1 MLPIVTDDEVTPVE
15 SWKAAEGIGAR
26 PCVDADVVVRAP
38 PDVVD
43 EQAVT
48 VAMTIRSEMGTSS
61 RGEWRRR
68 APWPVS
74 VSVSVSV
81 SDTV

>member
-26 PCVDADVVVRAP
+26 PCVDGDVVVPAP
-38 PDVVD
+38 TDFVD

-48 VAMTIRSEMGTSS
+48 VAMTIRTEMGTSS
-61 RGEWRRR
+61 PGEWRRR
-68 APWPVS
+68 TPRLV
-74 VSVSVSV
+74 
-81 SDTV
+81 